1 MDARYGRDG
10 APTPRP
16 KRVWLVRYTQ
26 EKDWQVAGGRVTG
39 ATANIY
45 TFFEGGCKHFLFQ
58 FDQDSLCFGELLVLS
73 QMENTGFFLVKIY
86 LKVRTTNNNDTCFQ
100 KIKRL
105 GSYTSINLRP
115 TQTRNSLRL
124 NGVSAAG
131 RVM

>member
-1 MDARYGRDG
+1 M
-10 APTPRP
+10 
-16 KRVWLVRYTQ
+16 
-26 EKDWQVAGGRVTG
+26 AGGRVTG

-115 TQTRNSLRL
+115 TQIKRFGSYTSINLRPTQTRNSLRL